1 MVSFTRTKLALS
13 GLFFLLSFGQKV
25 AAQDN
30 KLQTLAQLYSQG
42 HYKLVYRKAGRLL
55 MDPAYD
61 QSKEPAKYRQLAALE
76 LAKNPNWA
84 KRHALELEWMEKP
97 TNANVKVT
105 TQGSA
110 QTQLLLKEAQKHIGV
125 PYKVA
130 GTDPTGFDCSG
141 FTCYVFEKQGVKLPR
156 RAMDQYSFCQVIDP
170 EKAAAGDLVF
180 LQNTY
185 GNWNKGV
192 ITHVG
197 IATGDGNYIHRMTSN
212 QGYVRIEPIPQAD
225 FQAGLRLKPELC
237 Q

>member
-61 QSKEPAKYRQLAALE
+61 QSKDPAKYRQLAALE

-97 TNANVKVT
+97 TDANVKVT

-180 LQNTY
+180 FSDGNTV
-185 GNWNKGV
+185 N
-192 ITHVG
+192 HVG
-197 IATGDGNYIHRMTSN
+197 ILISEKGAPKQMIHSSSSIGISIVDIETSTYW
-212 QGYVRIEPIPQAD
+212 QTRIAGYGRV
-225 FQAGLRLKPELC
+225 KP
-237 Q
+237 

>member
-1 MVSFTRTKLALS
+1 
-13 GLFFLLSFGQKV
+13 V

-61 QSKEPAKYRQLAALE
+61 QSKDPAKYRQLAALE

-97 TNANVKVT
+97 TDANVKVT

-180 LQNTY
+180 FSDGNTV
-185 GNWNKGV
+185 N
-192 ITHVG
+192 HVG
-197 IATGDGNYIHRMTSN
+197 ILISEKGAPKQMIHSSSSIGISIVDIETSTYW
-212 QGYVRIEPIPQAD
+212 QTRIAGYGRV
-225 FQAGLRLKPELC
+225 KP
-237 Q
+237 

>member
-1 MVSFTRTKLALS
+1 MVSFIRTKLVLS
-13 GLFFLLSFGQKV
+13 ALFFLLSLGQKV

-180 LQNTY
+180 FSDGNTV
-185 GNWNKGV
+185 N
-192 ITHVG
+192 HVG
-197 IATGDGNYIHRMTSN
+197 ILISEKGAPKQMIHSSSSIGISIVDIETSTYW
-212 QGYVRIEPIPQAD
+212 QTRIAGYGRV
-225 FQAGLRLKPELC
+225 KK
-237 Q
+237 